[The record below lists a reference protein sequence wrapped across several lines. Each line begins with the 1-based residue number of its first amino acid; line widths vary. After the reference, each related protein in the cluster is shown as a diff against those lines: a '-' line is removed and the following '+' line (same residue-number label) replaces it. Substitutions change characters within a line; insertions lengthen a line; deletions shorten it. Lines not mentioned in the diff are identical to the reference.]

1 MPKSIS
7 NLVHRANQCPVA
19 RILMAVLLVGF
30 LYALHVAAFH
40 QGDMSNHLYALLVA
54 SVGMLAMLTLA
65 FHWMCAF
72 HHPGKKD

>member
-40 QGDMSNHLYALLVA
+40 QGDMSHHSFALLVD
-54 SVGMLAMLTLA
+54 SVALLAVLTLA
-65 FHWMCAF
+65 LHWLCGLR
-72 HHPGKKD
+72 HLGDKD